1 MNTDGFVS
9 SISKFRN
16 NNIRLLNKI
25 HITRAVHV
33 SEQPFSRKLQEEI
46 AGGDCKFWMFS
57 APPMVSPSLQ
67 ILVCLWVCIFTENL
81 YCCIWMFSELMNWAS
96 CEVLSPLYRE
106 GDWEREVTFLKSNK
120 VSGELWKMYS
130 SSSLG
135 GGSFFYPV
143 TILVPSGCA
152 IFRRVQQFIDPLA
165 LGLVTVSWGGFCSSS
180 TPYVKS
186 LSCSLSD
193 L

>member
-16 NNIRLLNKI
+16 NNISPSNKI
-25 HITRAVHV
+25 HITRAVLI
-33 SEQPFSRKLQEEI
+33 SEQPFSRKLQEDI
-46 AGGDCKFWMFS
+46 AGGHCKLWMFS
-57 APPMVSPSLQ
+57 APPVVSPPLQ
-67 ILVCLWVCIFTENL
+67 ILVCLLFCIFTENL

-96 CEVLSPLYRE
+96 CEVLPPLYRE

-120 VSGELWKMYS
+120 MSGELWKMYS

-143 TILVPSGCA
+143 ITMAVPSLEGAAVYWPHCSGPNDGLLG
-152 IFRRVQQFIDPLA
+152 RLLQFFPSI
-165 LGLVTVSWGGFCSSS
+165 C
-180 TPYVKS
+180 
-186 LSCSLSD
+186 
-193 L
+193 